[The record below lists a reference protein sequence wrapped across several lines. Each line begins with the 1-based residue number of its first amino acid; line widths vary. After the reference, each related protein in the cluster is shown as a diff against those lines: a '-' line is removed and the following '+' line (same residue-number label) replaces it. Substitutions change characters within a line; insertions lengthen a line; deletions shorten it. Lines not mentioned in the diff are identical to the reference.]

1 MECHVGIS
9 LNRTKTRV
17 RVMDTLK
24 GAAPI
29 ATFIG
34 VSPSFAEANEDRC
47 SGIHNDPHA
56 GWGQPRRRQDRA
68 YML

>member
-24 GAAPI
+24 GTAPI

-34 VSPSFAEANEDRC
+34 VSPSFAEA
-47 SGIHNDPHA
+47 P
-56 GWGQPRRRQDRA
+56 
-68 YML
+68 L